1 MALARLGEKL
11 ILGVRAQ
18 YNHLMPKRLHQPC
31 LVGAAVVLALATARG
46 ASLPDQP
53 FQVSPAGAWSGLD
66 ASSLH
71 AIASRAADLP
81 RLHSLLIS
89 HDGELMAEWYFNGA
103 TATKLANLKSVSK
116 SVISALVGLAV
127 RDGHL
132 SGVAETI
139 DTYFPNDLANA
150 DDPRKRDI
158 TIEDLLT
165 MRSGLETTSNRNYG
179 RWVHSRNWVRHILT
193 RPMVEAPGERMIY
206 STGSTHLVSAIL
218 TQATGMSTL
227 EFARVQLGTPL
238 GITLR
243 PWLADPQ
250 GIYFGGNEMYLRPR
264 DMLKFG
270 ELYLN
275 CGRAAGQQILPEEWI
290 HRSTTGHTQ
299 SRRSGREYG
308 YGWWIRTLGGHRA
321 FYAWGY
327 GGQFIFVVPDLDLA
341 VVMTSRADPSPRRRG
356 HLRSLYDLMDRYLVP
371 AAEAA
376 AN

>member
-1 MALARLGEKL
+1 M
-11 ILGVRAQ
+11 
-18 YNHLMPKRLHQPC
+18 
-31 LVGAAVVLALATARG
+31 LALATARG
-46 ASLPDQP
+46 AS
-53 FQVSPAGAWSGLD
+53 SPAGAWSGLD
-66 ASSLH
+66 ASSLQ

-89 HDGELMAEWYFNGA
+89 HERELIAEWYFNGA
-103 TATKLANLKSVSK
+103 TATKLANLKSASK

-139 DTYFPNDLANA
+139 DTYFPDDLANA
-150 DDPRKRDI
+150 GDPRKRDI

-238 GITLR
+238 GITLQ

-275 CGRAAGQQILPEEWI
+275 CGRAADRQILPEEWI

-308 YGWWIRTLGGHRA
+308 YGWWIRILGGHRA